1 MTYILIA
8 VVLVQIYIIFLYFKN
23 KNKELDEV
31 DSLIELEL
39 KSVKEELETTKSNLE
54 TRTKQL
60 MDYAERVD
68 NVQAMEAYINNLEQ
82 QLKTKID
89 KEETNEPS

>member
-8 VVLVQIYIIFLYFKN
+8 VVLVQIYIIFLYLKN
-23 KNKELDEV
+23 KNKEPDEV

-89 KEETNEPS
+89 KEVTNEPS